1 MFLPASFDQ
10 ALDGRYQVEHQVGAG
25 SSGIVYRAFDLK
37 EGRQVALKILT
48 ADQEEGSQDNSAT
61 REAELLAG
69 LNHPGIV
76 RIWDAGT
83 LRDLGRPYLCMEW
96 LEGLDL
102 ATHQRNAPLGMR
114 QATALGVLLARALAC
129 AHDGGLLHRDI
140 KPANILL
147 RRRGSGGDLVPELDF
162 EPVLID
168 FGVAARAGYS
178 DRAGT
183 LAYMS
188 PEQARGDSA
197 IDHRSDLYSLGATLF
212 ELLVGHPP
220 HQGASAIATL
230 ARLATTPAARMS
242 TFKPNLPSSL
252 DDAIDG
258 LLQTDPDNRPDSAR
272 TLEKSLL
279 DSLAEASRVSWPAEE
294 MSVRTS
300 TSGSRLVTTLVAL
313 GFSDREGQRAAVT
326 ALRAEGAMAVPLG
339 KDAIVAHLGVERAT
353 GGEAQVALRM
363 GHQLAAQGAAVG
375 VASGRARLAPG
386 ATGVH
391 PVGEVVDR
399 AASLAR
405 TAGPAQTISDATT
418 SELGRGRYDFRM
430 RSDGAAIVGE
440 RVSRPA
446 GDRSGG
452 APFVGREAELAQIL
466 AAHQRALNDRSSLV
480 VSLTGPPGIG
490 KTRLQKEAV
499 ARIASRSDASRVLV
513 RRSEAYGRR
522 HVLGTA
528 ADILRGLVGVRK
540 AARLDEAE
548 AALVDHFGPQTL
560 SDLSTDQRRLL
571 AQLLADDRIP
581 SDADSKASRDALW
594 IAMTDL
600 VLRVLSD
607 ESLVLVMEDLQWAD
621 SESIA
626 WLDHLV
632 GRSAR
637 HPLVLVAC
645 VRPHFWQDE
654 PARFTQ
660 RGHIRIDLR
669 PISHK
674 AVRTIAEA
682 MLGDRAS
689 RDSVDD
695 IVARA
700 GGSPLFAE
708 ELARLTA
715 AGKPRANAPTIEA
728 AIQASL
734 DATPPTCRDAVA
746 RLSVFGQ
753 SCFEESLPAL
763 GLVDPPADLMQQ
775 LIGQEI
781 LVQQNASRFPE
792 TAEYLFKHALVRD
805 VAYASLDEEHKRDLH
820 LRAGRWLSMLG
831 EDAATVA
838 GHLDLGGAPQEAAKY
853 WARAAKRAL
862 GANALSDALTMAERA
877 MAFAETK
884 EDAFLWASYLDQA
897 WARMDPRAA
906 ERETAIHTME
916 VSAHDVASDL
926 IARASRARYDDARG
940 TNAEVVQALSDIRV
954 QAEAHGLHEVVAS
967 CSAALASRA
976 AYGGDFATAERE
988 AERLLGSGL
997 SDIPGAQVDAHQ
1009 ALAIVRQARG
1019 QVTAALE
1026 ARKMAAEA
1034 ARRSGL
1040 MEREA
1045 MLTTNVGFSL
1055 STIGARQEARDALE
1069 RGLLLAE
1076 SIGSSGAMRHAQMN
1090 LLGWAS
1096 LYGSDRRLE
1105 SFLVETRA
1113 EADAAATGFW
1123 TSPDRSNLGVLFY
1136 RGVELLSS
1144 AQETNR
1150 ARALVLLRTAA
1161 ENYRQVGYN
1170 DLLPVAL
1177 GMWAEAERLSGS
1189 LDSAEAIGREAAD
1202 LLAQGAPSLLNEA
1215 PVFLTLYRVYLDL
1228 GRDQDAHA
1236 VLVRGLSPLMRR
1248 LNGLAGSQYARGF
1261 VTELRHNVEFV
1272 TAAEAAGV
1280 LPEAIHRLL
1289 TG

>member
-1 MFLPASFDQ
+1 MYLPASFEA

-25 SSGIVYRAFDLK
+25 ASGVVYRAYDLK
-37 EGRQVALKILT
+37 EQRPVALKILT
-48 ADQEEGSQDNSAT
+48 ADNEAGFENNAAT
-61 REAELLAG
+61 REAELLTG

-83 LRDLGRPYLCMEW
+83 LSDLGRPYLCMEW

-102 ATHQRNAPLGMR
+102 ATHQRNAPLGVR
-114 QATALGVLLARALAC
+114 QATALGVLVARALAY
-129 AHDGGLLHRDI
+129 AHGSGLLHRDI

-147 RRRGSGGDLVPELDF
+147 RRRGSGGDLVPEFEF

-168 FGVAARAGYS
+168 FGSAARAGYS
-178 DRAGT
+178 ERAGT

-242 TFKPNLPSSL
+242 AFRPNLPASL
-252 DDAIDG
+252 DDAVDG
-258 LLQTDPDNRPDSAR
+258 LLQTDPERRPDSAQAA
-272 TLEKSLL
+272 EKALL
-279 DSLAEASRVSWPAEE
+279 DSLVESARVSWPAEE
-294 MSVRTS
+294 MSTRS
-300 TSGSRLVTTLVAL
+300 ATSGSRLVTTLVAI
-313 GFSDREGQRAAVT
+313 GFSDRERQRAAVT

-391 PVGEVVDR
+391 PVGDVVDR

-405 TAGPAQTISDATT
+405 TAGPAETVSDATT
-418 SELGRGRYDFRM
+418 SELGRGRYDFRV
-430 RSDGAAIVGE
+430 RSDGSAIVGE

-466 AAHQRALNDRSSLV
+466 AAHQRALADRNSVV
-480 VSLTGPPGIG
+480 VSLTGAPGIG

-499 ARIASRSDASRVLV
+499 ARIASRSDASRILV
-513 RRSEAYGRR
+513 RRSEAYARR

-540 AARLDEAE
+540 AARLEEAE
-548 AALVDHFGPQTL
+548 AALLDHFGPQTL

-571 AQLLADDRIP
+571 AQLLGDDRTL
-581 SDADSKASRDALW
+581 SDVESKASRDAMWL
-594 IAMTDL
+594 AMTDL
-600 VLRVLSD
+600 VLRVLSE

-637 HPLVLVAC
+637 HPLILLAC
-645 VRPHFWQDE
+645 VRPLFWQDE
-654 PARFTQ
+654 PSRFAQ
-660 RGHIRIDLR
+660 RGHVRIDLR

-682 MLGDRAS
+682 MLGDRAN

-715 AGKPRANAPTIEA
+715 AGKPRASAPTIEA

-734 DATPPTCRDAVA
+734 DATPPSCRDAVA

-753 SCFEESLPAL
+753 SCFEASLPAL
-763 GLVDPPADLMQQ
+763 GLAGPSGDVMQE

-781 LVQQNASRFPE
+781 LVQQNGSRFPD
-792 TAEYLFKHALVRD
+792 TAEYMFKHALVRD
-805 VAYASLDEEHKRDLH
+805 VAYASLDEEQKRELH
-820 LRAGRWLSMLG
+820 LGAGRWLSQMG

-838 GHLDLGGAPQEAAKY
+838 GHLDLGGAPQEAAQY

-862 GANALSDALTMAERA
+862 RANALADALTMAERA
-877 MAFAETK
+877 LAFAENK
-884 EDAFLWASYLDQA
+884 RDAFTWASYLDEA
-897 WARMDPRAA
+897 WSRMDPRSA

-916 VSAHDVASDL
+916 VSAYDVASEI
-926 IARASRARYDDARG
+926 IARASRVRYDDARG
-940 TNAEVVQALSDIRV
+940 TDANVVQALADIRA
-954 QAEAHGLHEVVAS
+954 QAEAHSLREVVAS

-988 AERLLGSGL
+988 VERLLGSGL

-1009 ALAIVRQARG
+1009 VMAIVRQARG
-1019 QVTAALE
+1019 QVTAALD

-1034 ARRSGL
+1034 ARRAGL

-1076 SIGSSGAMRHAQMN
+1076 AIGSLGAMRHAQMN

-1136 RGVELLSS
+1136 RGAELLSS
-1144 AQETNR
+1144 NQEPGRSR
-1150 ARALVLLRTAA
+1150 AVVLLRTAA
-1161 ENYRQVGYN
+1161 ENYRQMGYN

-1177 GMWAEAERLSGS
+1177 GMWAEAERLGGA
-1189 LDSAEAIGREAAD
+1189 LEQAERIAREAAD
-1202 LLAQGAPSLLNEA
+1202 LLAEGAPSLLNEA
-1215 PVFLTLYRVYLDL
+1215 PVFLTLYRTYLAL

-1236 VLVRGLSPLMRR
+1236 VLVTGLSPFMRR

-1272 TAAEAAGV
+1272 AAAEAAGV
-1280 LPEAIHRLL
+1280 LPESIHRLL